1 MCLEYLE
8 RSHEVAQKSGIFELE
23 QETKHNLILAKIY
36 YEDRVLNFTEI
47 DRIKKAFYQKDD
59 DDFVIFLKLL
69 QVRIMGLCMKFL
81 NNFCPI

>member
-36 YEDRVLNFTEI
+36 YEDRALNFTEI
-47 DRIKKAFYQKDD
+47 DQNKES
-59 DDFVIFLKLL
+59 FLPE
-69 QVRIMGLCMKFL
+69 R
-81 NNFCPI
+81 